1 MFTRELADE
10 SNSRLRSSLF
20 RYAATLAVPAL
31 LVTSVPALAAEGS
44 DSLEEVVVTGI
55 RASLN
60 QAVELKRDAD
70 VIQDS
75 IVAEDIGKFPD
86 QNVAESLQRITGV
99 SISRVNGEGAQV
111 SVRSFGPQFNMVK
124 LNNRTL
130 ATTTGQ
136 RSFDFQVLPSELIGG
151 ADVIKSPTADLA
163 AGSIGAYVNI
173 RTPRPFDNPGF
184 NAVAAVNGNYHEL
197 AQDVNPELSGL
208 LSNTFADDTVGVLFG
223 VTHKESEGRID
234 VYRGSIWNEYSPD
247 GTGFGLPLGDR
258 TLGEDGRPTTLA
270 GSRGPGR
277 TRYNMIDEKRERTA
291 AVAVLQ
297 WAPSSNFVTTVDLL
311 RTQLDRDFLG
321 SGLQVPNQ
329 VLSRY
334 TRAVVSDSGTIRQST
349 IANTDVEMNVVY
361 GLEESTT
368 DAFGLNSVWTQGALT
383 VEFDA
388 SHSKAKRDFEGD
400 DSTALHYTLFN
411 EAGAIEPGEIIL
423 DYSTDIPSMTTTGG
437 LDVTD
442 ISKVRAAWQR
452 HAAEEVEDEVS
463 ELKLGA
469 LFKID
474 AGILSSVK
482 AGVAYEERTIG
493 FADFGTEFD
502 AVTGGTTWNGAGMW
516 IGDGSTWGTDPN
528 IGVLPSHVLE
538 LSDSNFMR
546 GISGNF
552 PRQWVQ
558 IRDIKAYRAA
568 TQAYLQQLVAN
579 DPGQAWRAN
588 VVNAGWDTVYPGPG
602 GTYENDEETLSFYAQ
617 FNMEGEIGGLAWS
630 GNVGG
635 RYVSITNN
643 SIGTASTIDLLMI
656 DEEASNL
663 PDHVVNTARTS
674 PKALQVE
681 THEHHFLPSLN
692 LRLDLG
698 GGHYLRTAAA
708 KTITR
713 PALGDQGVNLQE
725 SGGVNAPTVS
735 ITGGNPDLESYEVTQ
750 FDLSYEFYAQ
760 EDSAYSISYFYKD
773 ISKFISTINTVGPW
787 DGPVEQALADAY
799 AANGQVVN
807 FVSTR
812 KENRP
817 GGVVQGIE
825 LGALHYFNDLPGF
838 WNGFGVQANYTF
850 ADSEDEDAA
859 PINQPMVPEPGSSLE
874 GFAKHS
880 YNVVGFYDKGKFQ
893 ARLAYNWRDSFMSSR
908 TGDGLQPEYTEDFGQ
923 LDLSMSYDFTENLT
937 AALEAINLTNE
948 TRLMYLGQRDRVS
961 LVEMSGVR
969 YQLGIRA
976 TF

>member
-1 MFTRELADE
+1 MLTREVE
-10 SNSRLRSSLF
+10 SDNWVGLSLF
-20 RYAATLAVPAL
+20 RRAAALAAPAL
-31 LVTSVPALAAEGS
+31 LVTSVSVLAAEKS

-60 QAVELKRDAD
+60 EAVDLKRDAD

-99 SISRVNGEGAQV
+99 SISRVNGEGSQV

-124 LNNRTL
+124 LNSRSL

-173 RTPRPFDNPGF
+173 RTPRPLDDPGF
-184 NAVAAVNGNYHEL
+184 NAVAAVNGNYHDL
-197 AQDVNPELSGL
+197 AQDVNPEMSGL
-208 LSNTFADDTVGVLFG
+208 LSNTFAGNTVGVLLG
-223 VTHKESEGRID
+223 VTYKESEGRID
-234 VYRGSIWNEYSPD
+234 SYRGSIWNEYAPN
-247 GTGFGLPLGDR
+247 GTGYGLPMGDQ
-258 TLGEDGRPTTLA
+258 TLGEDGQPTTLE

-277 TRYNMIDEKRERTA
+277 TRYNMVDERRERA
-291 AVAVLQ
+291 GAVAVFQ
-297 WAPSSNFVTTVDLL
+297 WAPSDHFVTTVDLFHT
-311 RTQLDRDFLG
+311 RLDRDFLG

-334 TRAVVSDSGTIRQST
+334 TRAVVSDSGTILQST

-361 GLEESTT
+361 GDEKSTT
-368 DAFGLNSVWTQGALT
+368 DAFGLNSLWTRGALT
-383 VEFDA
+383 LAFDA
-388 SHSKAKRDFEGD
+388 SYSKAERDFEGD

-411 EAGAIEPGEIIL
+411 DAGGIDPGEISL

-463 ELKLGA
+463 ELKLDA
-469 LFKID
+469 LYEVD

-482 AGVAYEERTIG
+482 VGVAYEQRTIG

-502 AVTGGTTWNGAGMW
+502 AASGGQTWNGAGMW

-528 IGVLPSHVLE
+528 IGVLPSGVLE

-568 TQAYLQQLVAN
+568 TQAYLEQLVAS
-579 DPGQAWRAN
+579 DPTQAWRAD

-602 GTYENDEETLSFYAQ
+602 GTYENDEDTLSLYTQ
-617 FNMEGEIGGLAWS
+617 FNLRGDIGRVGWA
-630 GNVGG
+630 GNVGV
-635 RYVSITNN
+635 RYVSITNT
-643 SIGTASTIDLLMI
+643 SIGTASTIDLLRL
-656 DEEASNL
+656 DPQASNL
-663 PDHVVNTARTS
+663 PDHVVNTATTS
-674 PKALQVE
+674 PKVLEVE
-681 THEHHFLPSLN
+681 TDEDHFLPSFN

-698 GGHYLRTAAA
+698 GGHYLRSAAA

-725 SGGVNAPTVS
+725 SGGVNAPTVA
-735 ITGGNPDLESYEVTQ
+735 ITGGNPYLESYEVSQ
-750 FDLSYEFYAQ
+750 FDLSYEFYSQ
-760 EDSAYSISYFYKD
+760 QDSAYSISYFYKD

-787 DGPVEQALADAY
+787 DGPIEPALAAAY

-817 GGVVQGIE
+817 GGVVQGVE
-825 LGALHYFNDLPGF
+825 LGALHYFSYLPGF

-850 ADSEDEDAA
+850 ADSEDKDAA
-859 PINQPMVPEPGSSLE
+859 PINQPGVPEPGSSLE
-874 GFAKHS
+874 GFAEHS

-893 ARLAYNWRDSFMSSR
+893 ARLAYNWRDNFMSSR

-923 LDLSMSYDFTENLT
+923 LDLSMSYDVTDNLT

-969 YQLGIRA
+969 YQLGLRA